1 MTVKHW
7 NTGAAA
13 ARFRIQAASVKQID
27 LKIKKALKDGA
38 YKRWKKLLKQKASSI
53 KLGGPAHNQAPDFV
67 KKKI

>member
-13 ARFRIQAASVKQID
+13 ARFRIQAASVK
-27 LKIKKALKDGA
+27 LKKNKNKSKAP
-38 YKRWKKLLKQKASSI
+38 SI
-53 KLGGPAHNQAPDFV
+53 KLGGPAQSQAPDFV

>member
-13 ARFRIQAASVKQID
+13 ARFRIQAASVK
-27 LKIKKALKDGA
+27 LKKNKS
-38 YKRWKKLLKQKASSI
+38 KASSI
-53 KLGGPAHNQAPDFV
+53 KLGGPAHNQAPNLV

>member
-13 ARFRIQAASVKQID
+13 ARFRIQAASVKHQ
-27 LKIKKALKDGA
+27 
-38 YKRWKKLLKQKASSI
+38 ASS
-53 KLGGPAHNQAPDFV
+53 KGGPAHNQAPNLV